1 MTIWVRL
8 LQFRLFIIAAIGV
21 LVGVTVLLLRNAGYL
36 ESNELQVYDWAL
48 RARPVATS
56 PDPRVVLVE
65 ITEADITNPDYG
77 YPIKDDV
84 LARALEILTSAK
96 PSAIG
101 IDLYRDIPVPPGTDR
116 LKRVFQKNNRI
127 VIVKKFGSGASDRI
141 PPPPFVTNPDQ
152 VGFSDFP
159 LDPDQSIRRA
169 FLYLWAEDGS
179 PSFSLS
185 YLLALRYLNDEGIL
199 PSQAD
204 PNHPDWLQLGKV
216 ILKAFKRTDGGY
228 AQVDDGGY
236 SYLLDYKQALAPFW
250 SFQLSELLKQQVP
263 PGKLEN
269 RVILIGTTATSVH
282 DNFLTPYSDS
292 TGSIRGLELHAN
304 AVSQLLRMGLDG
316 APPMR
321 LLGDRAES
329 WLILVYALVGAVA
342 AAVAR
347 SGIRIA
353 IHALVLP
360 LAFAGPIAI
369 AIRWHFWIPAF
380 GPALAWC
387 SSIAVVGLYTAS
399 IERWLVRR
407 ARTNFLE
414 ETFGLEDVDRPKV
427 FISYSSKDRV
437 SANQICAAVE
447 AAGIRCWI
455 DYRDN
460 WPGEFWAEGIIRSLE
475 CCNIMLLLLSSHSTN
490 SPQVRKEVDRA
501 DAKGLT
507 LLPVRLEDVTLSGAL
522 EYHLAETH
530 WLDAFKGPLD
540 DNLERIV
547 ESVRKHLSRIEGEK
561 RSREPA

>member
-1 MTIWVRL
+1 MTIWARL
-8 LQFRLFIIAAIGV
+8 LQIRLFIIAAIGV
-21 LVGVTVLLLRNAGYL
+21 LVGVTILFLRNAGYL
-36 ESNELQVYDWAL
+36 ESFDLKVYDWAL
-48 RARPVATS
+48 GVRSVATS

-65 ITEADITNPDYG
+65 ITEEEITNPDYG

-84 LARALEILTSAK
+84 LARALEILTRAK

-101 IDLYRDIPVPPGTDR
+101 IDLYRDFPMPPGTDR
-116 LKRVFQKNNRI
+116 LKRAFRENNRI
-127 VIVKKFGSGASDRI
+127 VIVKKFGSGASDQI

-159 LDPDQSIRRA
+159 LDPDRRIRRA
-169 FLYLWAEDGS
+169 YLYLWSEDGS

-204 PNHPDWLQLGKV
+204 PNHPGWTQLGKV
-216 ILKAFKRTDGGY
+216 ILKPLKRTDGGY
-228 AQVDDGGY
+228 AQADDGGY
-236 SYLLDYKQALAPFW
+236 AYLLDYKQALAPFW
-250 SFQLSELLKQQVP
+250 SFRLSELLKQQVP

-282 DNFLTPYSDS
+282 DNILTPYSES
-292 TGSIRGLELHAN
+292 TGSIRGLELHAH
-304 AVSQLLRMGLDG
+304 AVSQLLRMALDG
-316 APPMR
+316 AAPMR

-329 WLILVYALVGAVA
+329 WLILVYALVGSVA

-360 LAFAGPIAI
+360 FAFAGPIAI
-369 AIRWHFWIPAF
+369 AIRWDFWIPAF

-387 SSIAVVGLYTAS
+387 SSIAAVGLYTAS

-407 ARTNFLE
+407 ARTPFLE
-414 ETFGLEDVDRPKV
+414 GALGLQDAERPKV
-427 FISYSSKDRV
+427 FISYSSKDRARV
-437 SANQICAAVE
+437 NQICAAVE

-475 CCNIMLLLLSSHSTN
+475 CCSIMLLLLSSHSNN
-490 SPQVRKEVDRA
+490 SRQVRKEVDRA

-507 LLPVRLEDVTLSGAL
+507 LLPIRLEDVTLSGVL
-522 EYHLAETH
+522 EFHLAETH
-530 WLDAFKGPLD
+530 WLDAFKGPFEE
-540 DNLERIV
+540 NLERIV
-547 ESVRKHLSRIEGEK
+547 ASVRKHLSELKGGK
-561 RSREPA
+561 RSGDTA